1 MPTSSIWTTKI
12 AKLTMIAKA
21 PSTDFLLGGFKAR
34 GIKIAYTMVATEKI
48 KMS

>member
-21 PSTDFLLGGFKAR
+21 PSTDYFLGIKAR